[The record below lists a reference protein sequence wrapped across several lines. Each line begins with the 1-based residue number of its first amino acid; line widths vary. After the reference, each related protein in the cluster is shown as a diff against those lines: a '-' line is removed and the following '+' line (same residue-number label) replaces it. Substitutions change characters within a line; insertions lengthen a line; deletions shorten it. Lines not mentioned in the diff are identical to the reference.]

1 MLNSLQKAVQAKLQA
16 AQGSKDSPA
25 AKERTETLNKIKEI
39 RAKQGEGKAGRGQVM
54 DKIKKLDESMRADMT
69 NLKNSKGKLNYK
81 GLEDVDRAIES
92 LDKQV
97 NGGMM
102 KLVDEKK
109 ALAEI
114 SSLRKQRKQFSG
126 FDDIQK
132 NIDSKKADIKK
143 LRDSLDDPESKA
155 LSDEYTKLQ
164 EKYDAL
170 KAEHDEAYK
179 NINFLRDERTRLHK
193 EQQETFANIKQLKDD
208 YYHAGRAAQK
218 YDYEQRQKLRER
230 KRAENEAYHKE
241 KKVARASEMLA
252 EAREPAYLDE
262 IRRATTLLAF
272 LDSSY
277 KQEKAA
283 LKAASGLE
291 ASAQRKVD
299 DSGIKGTKVVKKE
312 EEDYFAGTGGKK
324 SKGKKNKK
332 ATTAESPSAPSTPTA
347 GKYNC
352 PPSVMEGC
360 AAMGI
365 EPPMT
370 ASEIPSVTEKVKAKL
385 DHWMSDQAAETQRVS
400 YIIITAVTYL
410 RYLIFT
416 NSNFRTSKKPKRKSS
431 ALKPKKMETPPQAR
445 NQPRQTDTERP
456 RRLLVSMKEDLSPT
470 KSILSKVLS
479 LMSLL
484 TSRVPLSRIRSKFLL
499 TRITPPSRAYSHPNP
514 LTFSLHKS

>member
-1 MLNSLQKAVQAKLQA
+1 VLLFAVPCYSQRAAYILTSLQKAVAEKLKV
-16 AQGSKDSPA
+16 AQGSKDSPSS
-25 AKERTETLNKIKEI
+25 KERTEIGNKIKEI

-54 DKIKKLDESMRADMT
+54 DKIRKLDESMRADIN
-69 NLKNSKGKLNYK
+69 NLKNSKSKLNYK

-126 FDDIQK
+126 FDDIHK
-132 NIDSKKADIKK
+132 NIDSKKAEIKK

-164 EKYDAL
+164 QRYDVL
-170 KAEHDEAYK
+170 KAEQDEAYK
-179 NINFLRDERTRLHK
+179 NINHLRDERTRLQK
-193 EQQETFANIKQLKDD
+193 EQQETYLAIKQLKDD
-208 YYHAGRAAQK
+208 HWQAGKAAQK
-218 YDYEQRQKLRER
+218 YEYEQRQKLRDR
-230 KRAENEAYHKE
+230 KKAEQEAYVKG
-241 KKVARASEMLA
+241 KKVERANAILA
-252 EAREPAYLDE
+252 DAQEPAYLDE
-262 IRRATTLLAF
+262 IRRANSLLAF
-272 LDSSY
+272 LDPSF

-299 DSGIKGTKVVKKE
+299 DSGFKGTKVVKKD

-332 ATTAESPSAPSTPTA
+332 AAAAESPSAPSTPTT
-347 GKYNC
+347 GKFNC
-352 PPSVMEGC
+352 PPSVMEDC

-370 ASEIPSVTEKVKAKL
+370 SSDVASVTEKVKAKL
-385 DHWMSDQAAETQRVS
+385 EHWKSDQAAQTKRVS
-400 YIIITAVTYL
+400 HVISYPVVYSFEIYL
-410 RYLIFT
+410 Y
-416 NSNFRTSKKPKRKSS
+416 
-431 ALKPKKMETPPQAR
+431 
-445 NQPRQTDTERP
+445 
-456 RRLLVSMKEDLSPT
+456 
-470 KSILSKVLS
+470 
-479 LMSLL
+479 
-484 TSRVPLSRIRSKFLL
+484 
-499 TRITPPSRAYSHPNP
+499 
-514 LTFSLHKS
+514 